1 MILVTGG
8 TGFIGRELIQRLI
21 ASGYPVRSLLRPSPT
36 TPNLPTGLTLEV
48 ALTSLLDRRG
58 VRAAL
63 IGVDTVIHLAGG
75 ERYRHRPELVEDDIE
90 GTRVLA
96 EACAQVRV
104 HRFVYLSH
112 LGASLT
118 SAYPLLRAKAR
129 CEENI
134 LRSGVSNTILRPSLV
149 YGPDDH
155 FTTSIAMMASILPIA
170 FPLPGDGST
179 LLQPLALADLVTSIL
194 WMLDDA
200 ATLDQRYE
208 IGGPEYLSFREIVQL
223 VLEKAKSRRLFLQVR
238 PPFLRLGAWFME
250 RFLRIPPISSFWLDY
265 LAVNRTAE
273 LETLPR
279 VFGLHPRRMRDNLG
293 YLAREHWMRKF
304 WANQRLPQR
313 R

>member
-1 MILVTGG
+1 MILITGG

-21 ASGYPVRSLLRPSPT
+21 NSGHTVRSLLRPSPS

-48 ALTSLLDRRG
+48 AITSLLDRRG

-63 IGVDTVIHLAGG
+63 IGVDTVIHLVGVD
-75 ERYRHRPELVEDDIE
+75 RYGNRPGSIEDDIE
-90 GTRVLA
+90 GITVLA
-96 EACAQVRV
+96 EAAAEVEIQ
-104 HRFVYLSH
+104 RFIYLSH

-118 SAYPLLRAKAR
+118 SAYPLLRGKAR
-129 CEENI
+129 CEEN
-134 LRSGVSNTILRPSLV
+134 LRRSGIPNTILRPSLV
-149 YGPDDH
+149 YGPEDH
-155 FTTSIAMMASILPIA
+155 FTTSIAMMASILPFV

-179 LLQPLALADLVTSIL
+179 LLQPLAVSDLVTSIL

-200 ATLDQRYE
+200 ATLNQSYE
-208 IGGPEYLSFREIVQL
+208 IGGPEYLTFREIVEL
-223 VLEKAKSRRLFLQVR
+223 VLVKAKSRRLLLQVR
-238 PPFLRLGAWFME
+238 PPFLRYGAWIME
-250 RFLRIPPISSFWLDY
+250 RFLRIPPITSFWLDY

-293 YLAREHWMRKF
+293 YLTREHWMRRF
-304 WANQRLPQR
+304 WAKQRLPQR